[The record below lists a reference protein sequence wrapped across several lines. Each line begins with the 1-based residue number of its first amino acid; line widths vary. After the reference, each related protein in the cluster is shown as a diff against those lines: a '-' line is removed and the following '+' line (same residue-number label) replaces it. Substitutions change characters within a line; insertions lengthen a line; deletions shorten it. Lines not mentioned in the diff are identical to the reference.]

1 MTDAEMTEA
10 ELVGAELAEAE
21 LPAAVMADSMA
32 GPTVLTVLL
41 NWRTAEMTLK
51 AAAAAERAMEGIA
64 GGIVVVDNDS
74 GDGSFERMTEA
85 LGNHARIRVVQ
96 SGWNGGFGAGNNV
109 GIRLGL
115 PGGVRPDYVYILNSD
130 AFPAPDAIRMLL
142 DYLETHP
149 KVGIV
154 GSYIHGPDGVPHRT
168 CFRFPSVTSE
178 FEGAARTGPI
188 SRMLAHRTVSI
199 PVPEASGPVD
209 WLAGA
214 SMMLREAV
222 VRDVV
227 GFDETFFLYFEETDL
242 CRRAAL
248 AGWPTHFVPE
258 SRVEHIGSVS
268 TGMKTWKRVPRYWFD
283 SRWHYFRKSGGTGR
297 AVTAT
302 LAHLAGGLILLARRV
317 VRPSIPP
324 GAPHFLRDL
333 TSHAAR
339 QLVRRGRKG

>member
-1 MTDAEMTEA
+1 MTQTT
-10 ELVGAELAEAE
+10 
-21 LPAAVMADSMA
+21 MAA

-41 NWRTAEMTLK
+41 NWRTAEMTLT

-74 GDGSFERMTEA
+74 GDGSFERMSEA
-85 LGNHARIRVVQ
+85 LQGHPRIRVVQ

-109 GIRLGL
+109 GMRLGL

-130 AFPAPDAIRMLL
+130 AFPAPDAIRLL
-142 DYLETHP
+142 IDYLEAHP
-149 KVGIV
+149 KVGIA
-154 GSYIHGPDGVPHRT
+154 GSYIHGPDGEAHWT
-168 CFRFPSVTSE
+168 CFRFPSVASE

-188 SRMLAHRTVSI
+188 SRLLAHRTVSI
-199 PVPEASGPVD
+199 PVPEATGPVD

-222 VRDVV
+222 VQATG

-248 AGWPTHFVPE
+248 AGWPAHFVRE

-268 TGMKTWKRVPRYWFD
+268 TGMKTWKRVPGYWFD
-283 SRWHYFRKSGGTGR
+283 SRWHYFRKSGGSAR
-297 AVTAT
+297 AVAAT
-302 LAHLAGGLILLARRV
+302 LANLAGGLILRARRL

-324 GAPHFLRDL
+324 GPPHFLRDL
-333 TSHAAR
+333 AGHAVR
-339 QLVRRGRKG
+339 QILRGNRGPRGGPGTLG